1 MVTATENIQKVE
13 TTSKHFRGRLSLKS
27 TAKGEVQFDATIEF
41 SGELED
47 ANQLLQSAKNMLA
60 DTVNDL
66 VETHGIKLAKDQEV
80 SL

>member
-1 MVTATENIQKVE
+1 M
-13 TTSKHFRGRLSLKS
+13 
-27 TAKGEVQFDATIEF
+27 QFDATIEF

-47 ANQLLQSAKNMLA
+47 ANELLESAKNMLA
-60 DTVNDL
+60 DTVSDL

>member
-1 MVTATENIQKVE
+1 MVTEMENIQKVE

-27 TAKGEVQFDATIEF
+27 TATGKVQFDATIEF

-47 ANQLLQSAKNMLA
+47 ANKLLESAKNMLA
-60 DTVNDL
+60 DTVSDL

>member
-1 MVTATENIQKVE
+1 EN
-13 TTSKHFRGRLSLKS
+13 
-27 TAKGEVQFDATIEF
+27 
-41 SGELED
+41 

>member
-1 MVTATENIQKVE
+1 MVTEMENIQKVE
-13 TTSKHFRGRLSLKS
+13 TTSKHFRTRLNLKS
-27 TAKGEVQFDATIEF
+27 NARGELQLDVTIEQ

-47 ANQLLQSAKNMLA
+47 ANELLETATNMLA
-60 DTVNDL
+60 DTVSDL